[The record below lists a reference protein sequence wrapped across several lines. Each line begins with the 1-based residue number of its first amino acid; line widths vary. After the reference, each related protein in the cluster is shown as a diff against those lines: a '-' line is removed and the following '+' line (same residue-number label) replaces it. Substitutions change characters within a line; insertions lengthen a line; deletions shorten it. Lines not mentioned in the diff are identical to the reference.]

1 MAKKLNDNSKF
12 YTININKLND
22 ILDNTKDSLSYTE
35 LRVLVYLLKFI
46 EFDTNI
52 IIVAAIHKNYIL
64 KNMGVSQN
72 SLNKLIS
79 KLKKMTIFEKVAKDT
94 YKVNPE
100 VIKYGENE
108 FEGGD
113 FIKASANNL
122 FNSLKDTD
130 EQPTA
135 IDIKIF
141 IYLLTNIT
149 YHSQEERFD
158 GNTIMINPEIKKAI
172 FEKYDISSRTFD
184 NFMKRMKGL
193 NIITKINNTIYRV
206 NPAMLVFGGEFEQ
219 ERKVIKETAV
229 KLPTATV
236 NSSKMSQFFER
247 KGGNDNE

>member
-1 MAKKLNDNSKF
+1 MARKLNDNSKF
-12 YTININKLND
+12 YTINTNKLND

-46 EFDTNI
+46 EFNTNI
-52 IIVAAIHKNYIL
+52 IIIAAIHKNYIL
-64 KNMGVSQN
+64 KTMGVSQN

-100 VIKYGENE
+100 IIRYGENE
-108 FEGGD
+108 FEGGE

-122 FNSLKDTD
+122 FNGLKDTE

-135 IDIKIF
+135 VDIKIF

-149 YHSQEERFD
+149 YHSQEEKFD
-158 GNTIMINPEIKKAI
+158 GNTIMINTDIKKVI
-172 FEKYDISSRTFD
+172 FEKYNISSRTFD

-206 NPAMLVFGGEFEQ
+206 NSSLFVFGGEFEQ
-219 ERKVIKETAV
+219 EKKVTKEAAI
-229 KLPTATV
+229 KLPVTTGA
-236 NSSKMSQFFER
+236 NKMAIFFDR

>member
-52 IIVAAIHKNYIL
+52 IMIAAIHKNYIL
-64 KNMGVSQN
+64 KSMGVSQN

-79 KLKKMTIFEKVAKDT
+79 KLKKMDIFEKITKDT
-94 YKVNPE
+94 YKVNTE
-100 VIKYGENE
+100 VIRYGENE
-108 FEGGD
+108 FECGD

-122 FNSLKDTD
+122 FNGLKDTD

-135 IDIKIF
+135 VDIKIF

-149 YHSQEERFD
+149 YHSQDEKFD
-158 GNTIMINPEIKKAI
+158 GNTIMINPEIKKVI
-172 FEKYDISSRTFD
+172 FEKFGISSRTFD

-206 NPAMLVFGGEFEQ
+206 NPTMLVFGGEFEQ

-229 KLPTATV
+229 KLPTTTV
-236 NSSKMSQFFER
+236 NGKMSQFFER

>member
-1 MAKKLNDNSKF
+1 MARKLNDNSKF
-12 YTININKLND
+12 YTINTNKLND

-46 EFDTNI
+46 EFNTNI
-52 IIVAAIHKNYIL
+52 IIIAAIHKNHIL
-64 KNMGVSQN
+64 KTMGVSQN

-100 VIKYGENE
+100 IIRYGENE
-108 FEGGD
+108 FEGGE

-122 FNSLKDTD
+122 FNGLKDTE

-149 YHSQEERFD
+149 YHSQEEKFD
-158 GNTIMINPEIKKAI
+158 GNTIMINPDIKKVI
-172 FEKYDISSRTFD
+172 FEKYNISSRTFD

-206 NPAMLVFGGEFEQ
+206 NPSLFVFGGEFEQ
-219 ERKVIKETAV
+219 EKKVTKEAAI
-229 KLPTATV
+229 KLPVTTGA
-236 NSSKMSQFFER
+236 NKMAIFFDR